1 MAEPSAFDRENI
13 KLQPLGPPPGLL
25 DQFNLP
31 PAFVAFIRRNRRPL
45 LIVAGLCAT
54 LALGISGYTT
64 YRDHLAG
71 KAASALDA
79 ALIAGTGSRSQL
91 EQVVSEFASTPSAML
106 ARIEL
111 ARLDEREGQRTA
123 AIAKYEAVKAGLGK
137 GSLLKPLV
145 LTKLAGLLEQDKQWD
160 RALALVRSRDSRVRV
175 RPPGGS
181 GDENAGR
188 NGGGDAA
195 HRLVL
200 RICAAG
206 AGGPCRVPDRLD
218 VLVFLGDRRGDR
230 GRGRGPGRHS
240 PEGKHE
246 P

>member
-31 PAFVAFIRRNRRPL
+31 PAFVAFVRRNRRPL
-45 LIVAGLCAT
+45 LIVAALCAT

-64 YRDHLAG
+64 YRDHRAG

-160 RALALVRSRDSRVRV
+160 RALALYTELAAVGGFEAEASRALGRV
-175 RPPGGS
+175 S
-181 GDENAGR
+181 EQAGR
-188 NGGGDAA
+188 KAEAA
-195 HRLVL
+195 
-200 RICAAG
+200 AAY
-206 AGGPCRVPDRLD
+206 AK
-218 VLVFLGDRRGDR
+218 FLELTAVTDPQAKDN
-230 GRGRGPGRHS
+230 
-240 PEGKHE
+240 PEREMIRFKLNQLKD
-246 P
+246 